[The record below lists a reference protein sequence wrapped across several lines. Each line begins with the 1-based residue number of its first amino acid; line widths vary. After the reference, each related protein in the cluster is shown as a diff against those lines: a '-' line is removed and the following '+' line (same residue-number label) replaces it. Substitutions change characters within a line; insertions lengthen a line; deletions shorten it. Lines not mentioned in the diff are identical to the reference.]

1 MNAKIFS
8 IAAIVMI
15 LAACAQAPTP
25 MPVPTVTRFPTITPF
40 PTQTPI
46 NTATAIPTFTPVVF
60 SSTDLL
66 HSAGFTYWTQIIAQ
80 DPQNADSYYQRA
92 LAMNQSNK
100 AVGSLDAYIARLN
113 LILQDIDTAISLR
126 SDIGDYY
133 SFRQDTYDRFA
144 VTT

>member
-1 MNAKIFS
+1 MNTKIFS
-8 IAAIVMI
+8 IAAIAMI
-15 LAACAQAPTP
+15 LAACAPAPTP
-25 MPVPTVTRFPTITPF
+25 MPAPTVTRFPTITPF
-40 PTQTPI
+40 PTPTPI

-100 AVGSLDAYIARLN
+100 AVGSLDDAYIARLN

-126 SDIGDYY
+126 SDI
-133 SFRQDTYDRFA
+133 
-144 VTT
+144 